1 MTDWMR
7 QMFMLALAVFE
18 GFCAYRL
25 FQAFALPRLN
35 QPRRSV
41 VVIGVVWVLYH
52 GVCLWGNWAFYP
64 SSLWNLAVYL
74 CLLFAAA
81 MVWYQGS
88 VLLKLFLVVQF
99 AAIHELS
106 IWAPNSLLAVHSL
119 VLAFL
124 GNGMK
129 HEWLS
134 VSAFMSLISI
144 SNVGL
149 FLSVA
154 VLREGIT
161 YFFIRRIVKAYR
173 FPRRF
178 EKNVL
183 PYLLPAAAS
192 ILIAVMLRVLMI
204 AVENNVPVT
213 LYARYPLIA
222 ALIPVLAVILL
233 FSNSFSFE
241 LFQKMAA
248 FEEQRTEKL
257 VLESQVSGLQNS
269 IAEMESLYDSVR
281 SVKHDMKNHLLV
293 LRTLVHE
300 QSPGGEAE
308 QYLENL
314 YPLIEQMDAQIR
326 TGNPVADAVVNAKF
340 QYAKKVIPNIRLDAG
355 DLLVSN
361 VVAVKAFDIGII
373 LSNALD
379 NAVEACQRLCR
390 KEPDAETQIVLRS
403 FWKGNMYFLE
413 IENSFDGCIEREPDS
428 EYLRSMKPE
437 PDEHGIGL
445 KNIRACAQQY
455 SGDMDCIV
463 KGRRFIL
470 SVMMRG
476 K

>member
-1 MTDWMR
+1 M
-7 QMFMLALAVFE
+7 
-18 GFCAYRL
+18 
-25 FQAFALPRLN
+25 
-35 QPRRSV
+35 
-41 VVIGVVWVLYH
+41 
-52 GVCLWGNWAFYP
+52 
-64 SSLWNLAVYL
+64 
-74 CLLFAAA
+74 
-81 MVWYQGS
+81 
-88 VLLKLFLVVQF
+88 
-99 AAIHELS
+99 
-106 IWAPNSLLAVHSL
+106 
-119 VLAFL
+119 
-124 GNGMK
+124 
-129 HEWLS
+129 
-134 VSAFMSLISI
+134 
-144 SNVGL
+144 
-149 FLSVA
+149 
-154 VLREGIT
+154 
-161 YFFIRRIVKAYR
+161 
-173 FPRRF
+173 
-178 EKNVL
+178 
-183 PYLLPAAAS
+183 
-192 ILIAVMLRVLMI
+192 
-204 AVENNVPVT
+204 
-213 LYARYPLIA
+213 
-222 ALIPVLAVILL
+222 L

-269 IAEMESLYDSVR
+269 IAEMESLYGSVR

-300 QSPGGEAE
+300 QSPSGEAE

-340 QYAKKVIPNIRLDAG
+340 QYAKKVIPNVRLDAG

-379 NAVEACQRLCR
+379 NAVEACERLCR
-390 KEPDAETQIVLRS
+390 EEPDAETRIVLRS

-413 IENSFDGCIEREPDS
+413 IENSFDGRIEREPDS
-428 EYLRSMKPE
+428 ECLRSMKPE

-445 KNIRACAQQY
+445 KNIRACAQKY